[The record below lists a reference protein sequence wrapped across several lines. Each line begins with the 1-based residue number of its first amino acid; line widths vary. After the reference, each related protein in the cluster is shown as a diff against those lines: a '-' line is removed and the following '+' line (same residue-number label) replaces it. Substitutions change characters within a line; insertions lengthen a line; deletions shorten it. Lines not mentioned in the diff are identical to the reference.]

1 MTTLGLN
8 VLAQTVADRDRL
20 YGWIARLKSRAI
32 VIMDDIDMARAL
44 ARQNRRLLV
53 IHRGY
58 RENDQRLHL
67 DISPEAWVRSVL
79 ADGREGV
86 VVQCLNEP
94 SGYDD
99 VDLLARWCAE
109 AMRLASWQGIRLALP
124 NFAVG
129 HPDEAAVRRGAF
141 DPLVRA
147 FGKWRGHV
155 LGVHE
160 YFQQNAVQE
169 PYLVGRVGTLA
180 ARFDLLR
187 VERPIIVATEAGRD
201 VGGGERDGW
210 RDTGWSQ
217 ADYAR
222 RLAVMA
228 DRQARAGVYAACVF
242 GYGRGGGG
250 NWRSFDI
257 EGAETVLKGMADY
270 NAGLMSQAQSARV
283 RSFVRVRQLPSVYSP
298 IVMTLAPGR
307 AISFDRVQAVRRE
320 GWTWLPLIEGGWVAA
335 EAAGVKGGG

>member
-8 VLAQTVADRDRL
+8 VLAQTVADRGRL
-20 YGWIARLKSRAI
+20 LEWVARLNSRAI
-32 VIMDDIDMARAL
+32 LIMDDSELARAL
-44 ARQNRRLLV
+44 ARQNRRRLV
-53 IHRGY
+53 IHREY
-58 RENDQRLHL
+58 RENDKRLHL

-79 ADGREGV
+79 PDGREGV

-99 VDLLARWCAE
+99 VELLARWCAE
-109 AMRLASWQGIRLALP
+109 VLRLASWQGIRVAVP

-129 HPDEAAVRRGAF
+129 HPDEAAIRRGAL

-147 FGKWRGHV
+147 FGKWPGHV
-155 LGVHE
+155 LAVHE

-187 VERPIIVATEAGRD
+187 VDRPIIVATEAGRD

-217 ADYAR
+217 EEYAR

-228 DRQARAGVYAACVF
+228 DRQARVGVYAACVF
-242 GYGRGGGG
+242 GYGQGSGG

-257 EGAETVLKGMADY
+257 EGAETVLEQMAAY
-270 NAGLMSQAQSARV
+270 NAALLSNARRARV
-283 RSFVRVRQLPSVYSP
+283 RSFVRLRQLPSVYSP
-298 IVMTLAPGR
+298 IVMTLRPG
-307 AISFDRVQAVRRE
+307 AVIHFDGVQAVRRE
-320 GWTWLPLIEGGWVAA
+320 GWTWLPLVEGGWVAA
-335 EAAGVKGGG
+335 EAAGVKG